1 MTYLDNNPATRP
13 SDRVRVQMELADWH
27 LLFWRPGAA
36 RQAYSEAYALAR
48 ELGIGE
54 DEIQARFSPDLP
66 IQLPL
71 FTARPNSREKFGIS
85 PDEELAYD
93 GYVDMEFSLSRNGS
107 ARHIR
112 MLNKAEGTS
121 YEMEEHMQRY
131 LKNSPFRPYIVDGE
145 TTGRDNV
152 RMRFYYAYL

>member
-1 MTYLDNNPATRP
+1 
-13 SDRVRVQMELADWH
+13 
-27 LLFWRPGAA
+27 
-36 RQAYSEAYALAR
+36 
-48 ELGIGE
+48 
-54 DEIQARFSPDLP
+54 
-66 IQLPL
+66 
-71 FTARPNSREKFGIS
+71 
-85 PDEELAYD
+85 
-93 GYVDMEFSLSRNGS
+93 MEFSLSRNGS